1 MKFAQ
6 LSSVLMMLAA
16 PSQAAEGG
24 VVEKPILA
32 TSATAIGQPLV
43 LSLTDPQVNVSVY
56 EIAPGTV
63 LPEHRHM
70 YPRYG
75 YVLSG
80 KLRVTYTA
88 TGRSDLYGPGAF
100 VIEAVGQ
107 WHTGKAE
114 GSAPV
119 KLLVID
125 QVEKGQKNIEVRK

>member
-1 MKFAQ
+1 MRFAY
-6 LSSVLMMLAA
+6 LSSALVLLAA
-16 PSQAAEGG
+16 PLRAADSG
-24 VVEKPILA
+24 VVEKMVLS
-32 TSATAIGQPLV
+32 TSATAIGEPLV
-43 LSLTDPQVNVSVY
+43 LSLAAPQVDVSVY

-80 KLRVTYTA
+80 KLNVTYTA
-88 TGRSDLYGPGAF
+88 TGRSDLYGPGDF

-114 GSAPV
+114 GATGV

-125 QVEKGQKNIEVRK
+125 QVERGQKNIEVRK